1 MDNFIS
7 VFDRSLDDQ
16 TSLDETLADR
26 HQLSP
31 ASERVLGQGPHRHCS
46 GRDFYHKRAV
56 IANQNNTN
64 IKNNMIKDCL
74 NKEFESEGFQ

>member
-1 MDNFIS
+1 MKSNFQLS
-7 VFDRSLDDQ
+7 FDRRNLS
-16 TSLDETLADR
+16 TVKTLADR

-46 GRDFYHKRAV
+46 GRDFYHKRAL

-64 IKNNMIKDCL
+64 VKSNMIKDCL
-74 NKEFESEGFQ
+74 NKEFESE